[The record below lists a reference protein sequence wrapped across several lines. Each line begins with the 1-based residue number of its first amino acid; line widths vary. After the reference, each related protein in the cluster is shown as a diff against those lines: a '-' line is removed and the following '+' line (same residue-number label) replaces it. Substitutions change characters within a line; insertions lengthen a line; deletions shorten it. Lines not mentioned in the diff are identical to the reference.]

1 MTGLHLD
8 EIDHRILAE
17 LTADARLPLVTLAGR
32 VHLSRNAVKQRMER
46 MERDGVIDGYTLRR
60 GAGSARRMTAVV
72 LVYRADRMRGGGV
85 VTELARIPE
94 VVRCDILSGQF
105 DLLVTVIAES
115 MDRIGEIWE
124 QIAALPGVADTV
136 TSVSLARPVDRA

>member
-1 MTGLHLD
+1 
-8 EIDHRILAE
+8 
-17 LTADARLPLVTLAGR
+17 
-32 VHLSRNAVKQRMER
+32 

-105 DLLVTVIAES
+105 DLLVTVVADS

-124 QIAALPGVADTV
+124 LIAALDGVADTV
-136 TSVSLARPVDRA
+136 TSVSLARPIDRP